1 MNSTSYKR
9 PTTHAAMPTF
19 VELKPVCYHYDAGR
33 LGYDGMMLALVEGR
47 VQRRRGF
54 NCRYCH
60 AVFTKFPQLRVQF
73 DQAGP

>member
-1 MNSTSYKR
+1 MNSASHKK
-9 PTTHAAMPTF
+9 PTTHAAMPGLR
-19 VELKPVCYHYDAGR
+19 ELKPVCYHYDSGR
-33 LGYDGMMLALVEGR
+33 LSYDGLCQALMDGR
-47 VQRRRGF
+47 VMRGRGF

>member
-1 MNSTSYKR
+1 MNSASYKR